1 MEGESRG
8 KADVVDKYTILQC
21 TISLSS
27 VLPWGAVKLRFQT
40 APAGASSPPP
50 DTHHFLPPGGETLE
64 EPSGKFLKSVGRMRG
79 IEMKKGMAGPGLTG
93 VFTLCQEA
101 LGFCI

>member
-1 MEGESRG
+1 MRS
-8 KADVVDKYTILQC
+8 
-21 TISLSS
+21 
-27 VLPWGAVKLRFQT
+27 QT

-50 DTHHFLPPGGETLE
+50 DTHHFLPPRGETLKE
-64 EPSGKFLKSVGRMRG
+64 AGGKFLKSVGKMRG
-79 IEMKKGMAGPGLTG
+79 IETKKGMAVPGLTG